1 MWEPLGILQ
10 QRATPKGRKIT
21 LAAEKKLDGRGREN
35 REGSQVKSS
44 YNGIVENRGE
54 PGLSRGS
61 VVERYCVD
69 SRDINDMESIEPG
82 DQFHVNQLHLSPQ
95 GPGNVAQQLPAR
107 TTSFSHGLTI

>member
-44 YNGIVENRGE
+44 YNGVVENRGE

-61 VVERYCVD
+61 VVDTVWIQE
-69 SRDINDMESIEPG
+69 ILMTW
-82 DQFHVNQLHLSPQ
+82 NQLNLGIS
-95 GPGNVAQQLPAR
+95 
-107 TTSFSHGLTI
+107 SM